1 MAEVKA
7 ESAMGAGTILG
18 SRLRNWIGQ
27 LISATGVHASRR
39 RLRLCETVSLGDK
52 RFVALLE
59 CDGKGYLLA
68 GTSQGRLH
76 EQDVTVF
83 DSVGFAL
90 EDFSALSFL
99 QEAALET
106 GLGSWVQLVPQAG
119 DPKDLFGA
127 LGEIE
132 LVPHEATAGC

>member
-1 MAEVKA
+1 MNGVRVLWLDGLPLAPQHFQEA
-7 ESAMGAGTILG
+7 D
-18 SRLRNWIGQ
+18 RL
-27 LISATGVHASRR
+27 APVVASRDPR
-39 RLRLCETVSLGDK
+39 S
-52 RFVALLE
+52 ALPPE
-59 CDGKGYLLA
+59 RAVEFGAQVWQVLA
-68 GTSQGRLH
+68 GTAVGRDCA
-76 EQDVTVF
+76 EQVTLF

-90 EDFSALSFL
+90 EDFSALCFL

-127 LGEIE
+127 LGETE